1 MDDDFPAEFGVYQHV
16 KKAHPTLPNM
26 FMALGLLIMS
36 TRGHQFKY
44 TQPHF
49 CLPLERARLTAYTR
63 MLLAFI
69 FFFFSKRVCQNVAI
83 GIPISRRIFA
93 DRKLFEN
100 SGEPSKFQ
108 TWALGEFQKREPR
121 SKCVP

>member
-1 MDDDFPAEFGVYQHV
+1 
-16 KKAHPTLPNM
+16 
-26 FMALGLLIMS
+26 
-36 TRGHQFKY
+36 
-44 TQPHF
+44 
-49 CLPLERARLTAYTR
+49 

-69 FFFFSKRVCQNVAI
+69 FFFSKRVRQNVAI